1 MNNSLWTVMSFT
13 MRNKLRS
20 KSFIIMTAVLAVL
33 LIIGGN
39 LPYLIDKLGGGGGQA
54 SKVGFAQGEQ
64 AQIVDGLAK
73 YYAALPEPDVELV
86 AYPSEAELKNALEN
100 GDVKGYLTFSED
112 AVGAGGFPKV
122 TYNSKS
128 AFEGGTAS
136 SLTAAL
142 QQAKTESI
150 LKDSS
155 LTDEQKAQLFAPVA
169 FETQKVSFTNEE
181 GKTEEEQ
188 GMAVA
193 LTYIMIIMLFMAV
206 MITGQ
211 LIATEITAEKSSRV
225 MEIIVTSVSPLKQMW
240 GKILGTFVVAILQIA
255 ILIAALVANLTLPH
269 NSDILKSFGINLS
282 DIDPLLLVFAIFFYL
297 AGFFLYA
304 TLFAAIGSIV
314 SRTEDLGQAVMPI
327 TLLTLVGFYIAIFGL
342 NQPDSNLMLVCQFI
356 PFFSPFI
363 MFLRIGVAEPAVWEI
378 ALSVGIL
385 IASILAIGWL
395 SAKIYRVGVLMYGKR
410 PSVKEIVKAMKAYK
424 V

>member
-1 MNNSLWTVMSFT
+1 MNNSLWTVMIFT

-20 KSFIIMTAVLAVL
+20 KSFIIMTIVLAL
-33 LIIGGN
+33 LLVVAGN
-39 LPYLIDKLGGGGGQA
+39 LPYLIDKLGGGDKIT
-54 SKVGFAQGEQ
+54 KVGFAQGQQ
-64 AQIVDGLAK
+64 ATIVEGLK
-73 YYAALPEPDVELV
+73 EYYAKLPEPGVELV
-86 AYPSEAELKNALEN
+86 SIASEGELKSALEA
-100 GDVKGYLTFSED
+100 GDINGYLSFAE
-112 AVGAGGFPKV
+112 ANAGGFPQA
-122 TYNSKS
+122 TYHSKS

-142 QQAKTESI
+142 QQVKTDLVI
-150 LKDSS
+150 KDVGLS
-155 LTDEQKAQLFAPVA
+155 DEQRAQLFAPVKLMT
-169 FETQKVSFTNEE
+169 EKVSFANEK

-188 GMAVA
+188 GMAIG
-193 LTYIMIIMLFMAV
+193 LTYVMIILLFMSV

-240 GKILGTFVVAILQIA
+240 GKILGTFIVAVIQIA
-255 ILIAALVANLTLPH
+255 VLIGALVANLTMPQ
-269 NSDILKSFGINLS
+269 NADILKNFGVDLS
-282 DIDPLLLVFAIFFYL
+282 TIDPKLLVFAVFFFL

-304 TLFAAIGSIV
+304 TLFAAVGSIV

-327 TLLTLVGFYIAIFGL
+327 TLLTLVGFYVAMFGL
-342 NQPDSNLMLVCQFI
+342 NQPDSTLMIVCQYI
-356 PFFSPFI
+356 PFFSPFL
-363 MFLRIGVAEPAVWEI
+363 MFLRIGLAEPAWWEI

-385 IASILAIGWL
+385 IASTLLIGWI

-410 PSVKEIVKAMKAYK
+410 PSIKEIVKAMKAYK

>member
-20 KSFIIMTAVLAVL
+20 KGFIIMTVVLAALMIV
-33 LIIGGN
+33 GGN
-39 LPYLIDKLGGGGGQA
+39 LPYLIDKLSGGGDGEAAKIGYAEA
-54 SKVGFAQGEQ
+54 SQ
-64 AQIVDGLAK
+64 AQVVEGLKDHYAK
-73 YYAALPEPDVELV
+73 LPEPKVELV
-86 AYPSEAELKNALEN
+86 GMASEEQLKSALEN
-100 GDVKGYLTFSED
+100 SDLKGYLTFADD
-112 AVGAGGFPKV
+112 AAAGFPKV

-128 AFEGGTAS
+128 AFEGGISS
-136 SLTAAL
+136 SLATAL
-142 QQAKTESI
+142 QQVKYDTLLEGAG
-150 LKDSS
+150 L
-155 LTDEQKAQLFAPVA
+155 DETQKAQLYAPVA
-169 FETQKVSFTNEE
+169 FQTQKVSFTDEK

-188 GMAVA
+188 GMAIA

-240 GKILGTFVVAILQIA
+240 GKILGTFLVAMIQIVVLVG
-255 ILIAALVANLTLPH
+255 ALVANLTLPH
-269 NSDILKSFGINLS
+269 NTDILKSFGFDLS
-282 DIDPLLLVFAIFFYL
+282 SIDPLLLVYAVFFYL

-304 TLFAAIGSIV
+304 TLFAAVGSIV

-327 TLLTLVGFYIAIFGL
+327 TMLTLVGFYIAMFGL
-342 NQPDSNLMLVCQFI
+342 NQPDSTLMVVCQYI
-356 PFFSPFI
+356 PFFSPFL
-363 MFLRIGVAEPAVWEI
+363 MFLRIGLAEPAWWEI
-378 ALSVGIL
+378 ALSIGIL

-410 PSVKEIVKAMKAYK
+410 PSMKEIVKAMKAYK

>member
-1 MNNSLWTVMSFT
+1 MNNSLWTVMGFT

-33 LIIGGN
+33 LIVVGN
-39 LPYLIDKLGGGGGQA
+39 LPYLIDKLGGSGDKVT
-54 SKVGFAQGEQ
+54 KVG
-64 AQIVDGLAK
+64 
-73 YYAALPEPDVELV
+73 YAAGQQAPIIEGLTKFYTNIPESNVELV
-86 AYPSEAELKNALEN
+86 PQASETELKSALEN
-100 GDVKGYLTFSED
+100 GDVKGYLTFVED
-112 AVGAGGFPKV
+112 TAVGFPKV

-136 SLTAAL
+136 SLSAAL
-142 QQAKTESI
+142 QQVKMELI
-150 LKDSS
+150 LNDG
-155 LTDEQKAQLFAPVA
+155 LNEEQKAQLFAPVS

-188 GMAVA
+188 GVA
-193 LTYIMIIMLFMAV
+193 IGLTYVMIIMLFMAV

-240 GKILGTFVVAILQIA
+240 GKILGTFVVAIIQIV
-255 ILIAALVANLTLPH
+255 ILIGALVANLTLPH
-269 NSDILKSFGINLS
+269 NKDILKDLGINLG
-282 DIDPLLLVFAIFFYL
+282 DVDPMLMIYAGFFYL

-314 SRTEDLGQAVMPI
+314 SRTEDLGQAIMPI
-327 TLLTLVGFYIAIFGL
+327 TMLTLVGFYIAIFGL
-342 NQPDSNLMLVCQFI
+342 QQPDSTLMLVCQYI

-363 MFLRIGVAEPAVWEI
+363 MFLRIGVAEPAWWEI
-378 ALSVGIL
+378 IISIGIL

-410 PSVKEIVKAMKAYK
+410 PSVKEIIKAMKAYK

>member
-1 MNNSLWTVMSFT
+1 MNNSLWTVMTFT

-33 LIIGGN
+33 LVVGGN
-39 LPYLIDKLGGGGGQA
+39 LPYLIDKLGGGDKVT
-54 SKVGFAQGEQ
+54 KVGYAEGQQ
-64 AQIVDGLAK
+64 AQIVEGLK
-73 YYAALPEPDVELV
+73 DYYAKLPEPRVELV
-86 AYPSEAELKNALEN
+86 AIASEGELKGALEG
-100 GDVKGYLTFSED
+100 GDVNGFLTFVED
-112 AVGAGGFPKV
+112 KASGFPKV
-122 TYNSKS
+122 TYNSKT

-142 QQAKTESI
+142 QQIKTDMI
-150 LKDSS
+150 IKDVGLS
-155 LTDEQKAQLFAPVA
+155 DAQRAQLFAPVSLIT
-169 FETQKVSFTNEE
+169 EKVSFTNEQ
-181 GKTEEEQ
+181 GKTEDEQ
-188 GMAVA
+188 GMAIV
-193 LTYIMIIMLFMAV
+193 LTYVMIIMLFMSV

-211 LIATEITAEKSSRV
+211 LIASEITAEKSSRV

-240 GKILGTFVVAILQIA
+240 GKILGTFIVAIIQLVV
-255 ILIAALVANLTLPH
+255 LIGAFVVNLMMPQNADT
-269 NSDILKSFGINLS
+269 LKSFGFDLS
-282 DIDPLLLVFAIFFYL
+282 TIDPTLLVYAIFFFL

-304 TLFAAIGSIV
+304 TLFAAVGSIV

-327 TLLTLVGFYIAIFGL
+327 TLLTLVGFYVAMFGL
-342 NQPDSNLMLVCQFI
+342 NQPDSTLMVVCQYI
-356 PFFSPFI
+356 PFFSPFL
-363 MFLRIGVAEPAVWEI
+363 MFLRIGLTEPAWWEI
-378 ALSVGIL
+378 VLSIGIL